1 MAEYLSSG
9 TLSAAYAPVIA
20 SLAAFAACL
29 YLVLFRLWLGPLA
42 KYPGP
47 KLAALSQG
55 YQFWFDVVKKG
66 KLPWE
71 LIRLHDSYGKFTART
86 SLIGAH

>member
-1 MAEYLSSG
+1 MAEYLPSE
-9 TLSAAYAPVIA
+9 TLGGAYAPVVV
-20 SLAAFAACL
+20 SLTALVACV
-29 YLVLFRLWLGPLA
+29 YIVIYRLWLGPLA
-42 KYPGP
+42 KFPGP
-47 KLAALSQG
+47 KLAALTQG